1 VTAAIFRSNIPN
13 FRSLK
18 YPIIAPAEI
27 GEIISHAGDGVSGAA
42 EWQRSRRQPTI
53 DRYSRCATHYECRT
67 SSLTRGRGRSISRLK
82 ARVAPM
88 SFHMLIGEA
97 CHRGSMT
104 KYRMGIFKPGHKLG
118 LPAPCC
124 GNDATFSLLTMLPR
138 QLRPRI
144 CIALTRL
151 SGSQTSFHLCD
162 SSGRSI
168 YKSIGNRPK

>member
-42 EWQRSRRQPTI
+42 EWHRSRRQPTI

-67 SSLTRGRGRSISRLK
+67 SSFTRGRGRSISRLK

-88 SFHMLIGEA
+88 SSHMLIGEA
-97 CHRGSMT
+97 WDRGSMT

-118 LPAPCC
+118 LPAPLLWRRRDIFASD
-124 GNDATFSLLTMLPR
+124 DAAATAAAQDLYRTHAAKRISNELLSLR
-138 QLRPRI
+138 QFWKIDLQVCRN
-144 CIALTRL
+144 
-151 SGSQTSFHLCD
+151 G
-162 SSGRSI
+162 
-168 YKSIGNRPK
+168 PK